1 MLLIQTILPFLFFLL
16 QTQTGN
22 YSFKQDL
29 EKDLKQL
36 STTSVF
42 ISDNTSASPSVQT
55 IVHDLQLFGVV
66 ATIDVS
72 NSKYRQSKKGN
83 YKILQWQFPEG
94 NIKAIYQL
102 ETTIALDT
110 VVTQRYL
117 ENRAP
122 TQHRIQNNF
131 TFRAYAVST
140 ADDPQQLYYFTEA
153 EQGLLEYRI
162 GMRQVQINYAA
173 KKDGLTDVLP
183 KVEEQISKVLSSV
196 SSVMEE

>member
-1 MLLIQTILPFLFFLL
+1 MLLIQTILPFLLLL
-16 QTQTGN
+16 QTIAGN
-22 YSFKQDL
+22 CSLKQDL

-36 STTSVF
+36 STSSVF

-72 NSKYRQSKKGN
+72 NSKYSQSTQGN
-83 YKILQWQFPEG
+83 YKVQEWRFPEG

-102 ETTIALDT
+102 ETTLALDT

-122 TQHRIQNNF
+122 TQHRIQNTF

-140 ADDPQQLYYFTEA
+140 AEDPVQLYYFTEA
-153 EQGLLEYRI
+153 DQGLLEYRL
-162 GMRQVQINYAA
+162 GVRQVQINYPA
-173 KKDGLTDVLP
+173 KKEGLSDLLP
-183 KVEEQISKVLSSV
+183 KVGEQVSKVLN
-196 SSVMEE
+196 SVMQE

>member
-1 MLLIQTILPFLFFLL
+1 MLLIQTILPFLFLLL
-16 QTQTGN
+16 QTQAGT

-29 EKDLKQL
+29 EKDLKRL

-42 ISDNTSASPSVQT
+42 ISDNTSASPSLQT
-55 IVHDLQLFGVV
+55 IAHDLQLFGVV

-72 NSKYRQSKKGN
+72 SSKYSQSTKGT
-83 YKILQWQFPEG
+83 YKVQQWQFPEG

-122 TQHRIQNNF
+122 TQHRIQNTF
-131 TFRAYAVST
+131 KFRAYAVST
-140 ADDPQQLYYFTEA
+140 AEDPQQLYYFTEA
-153 EQGLLEYRI
+153 EKGLLEYRI
-162 GMRQVQINYAA
+162 GVRQVQLNYSA
-173 KKDGLTDVLP
+173 KKEGLSDVLP
-183 KVEEQISKVLSSV
+183 KVEEQVSKVLSSV
-196 SSVMEE
+196 MEE